1 MEERHAS
8 RDGGVEAPFL
18 AHVGPEHPEP
28 VPPFFHDGEH
38 LQGLACV
45 RATPPAPVRRARNA
59 AGIRAR
65 PPWSAPTSEF
75 GHVCSA
81 NARTRAVCTYI
92 HTYIHTCVPGGGV
105 DAVASPQQR
114 ADEPGADVA
123 GGPRDADSRRRQ
135 RATALGLLLFVRR
148 AATDADA
155 AHLGPGLPRSISR
168 LRVRCA

>member
-1 MEERHAS
+1 MELHGGRDVEERHAS

-81 NARTRAVCTYI
+81 NARTRAPSPPY
-92 HTYIHTCVPGGGV
+92 
-105 DAVASPQQR
+105 AVA
-114 ADEPGADVA
+114 AAAYVEDGDWEEVVA
-123 GGPRDADSRRRQ
+123 GGPGTGEMEEEQDYRVVFWSPPTIDEVTGAV
-135 RATALGLLLFVRR
+135 T
-148 AATDADA
+148 
-155 AHLGPGLPRSISR
+155 SIQQ
-168 LRVRCA
+168 